1 MEKKFS
7 EIRRGAGA
15 AGDTPGIVI
24 HDRWE
29 PLRKP
34 AVTAFIW
41 GGKVRPVPQ
50 LPYGRLSA

>member
-1 MEKKFS
+1 MGKPYSK
-7 EIRRGAGA
+7 ILTGGA
-15 AGDTPGIVI
+15 AGANTPGIVI
-24 HDRWE
+24 HDRWQ
-29 PLRKP
+29 PLPKP

>member
-1 MEKKFS
+1 MDKKFP
-7 EIRRGAGA
+7 EIRAGVGV
-15 AGDTPGIVI
+15 AGDAPGIVI

-34 AVTAFIW
+34 VVTAFIW